1 VPQNNAAIL
10 VENLPPVFTRAD
22 AHLFGLTDARLRTLM
37 AHGHLERPRHGLFT
51 RPGVARGRDTAYLR
65 SIRAATRQFTAGYA
79 VSHLSAAA
87 LHGLP
92 MPLGDWGPVHLTA
105 IEATQ
110 CSRRRDGVTI
120 HHCDSTLTSLTTRR
134 GVVLT
139 SVDRTLA
146 DCLRHFPPRVSVPL
160 ADAALHRGLTKI
172 GSIEAELSTQRRWV
186 GRPRAMSTLRLID
199 GRRQSWLESYS
210 FVRLDEWGISLPVPQ
225 ATLLDDQGAF
235 VGRVDGLWAADATV
249 AEVDGKEKYLGAD
262 GTEVLYREKAR
273 EDDIRDLRLQVVR
286 WGTRDIFDRPQQLQR
301 RIHGRRAVG
310 SLGGFRGSYLLQPP
324 TGLTKSSI

>member
-1 VPQNNAAIL
+1 
-10 VENLPPVFTRAD
+10 
-22 AHLFGLTDARLRTLM
+22 M
-37 AHGHLERPRHGLFT
+37 AHGHLERPRHGLFA
-51 RPGVARGRDTAYLR
+51 RPDVARGRDTAYLR

-120 HHCDSTLTSLTTRR
+120 HHCDSTLTSLTTRQ

-160 ADAALHRGLTKI
+160 ADAALHRRLTKI

-199 GRRQSWLESYS
+199 GRRESWLESYS
-210 FVRLDEWGISLPVPQ
+210 FVRLDAWGISLPVPQ
-225 ATLLDDQGAF
+225 VTLLDDHGAF
-235 VGRVDGLWAADATV
+235 VGR
-249 AEVDGKEKYLGAD
+249 VDGKEKYLGAD

-273 EDDIRDLRLQVVR
+273 EDDIRDLGLQVVR
-286 WGTRDIFDRPQQLQR
+286 WGTRDIFGRPQQLQR